1 MKRPQEMRLV
11 NPARLNVDAQQW
23 LFEVLEFQYI
33 HRWDFYLRNFKFPV
47 SASVHSG
54 PWWHRFRTFLKNR
67 FSQVRAAAVRLQQR
81 AQGLIDSGH
90 LPLLIWYDPAL
101 FYFHEDVLQVL
112 PKEFHYTS
120 FAEAMSLAQAQEP
133 ARTYWVDC
141 PQEHPFYVLG
151 LQRLYKNRY
160 PIPLHPVFDPR
171 EGPMGPDYAFLAN
184 LPDPSVSST
193 SVFYSITRPQTR
205 LCLGLDPLHCVAGCF
220 F

>member
-120 FAEAMSLAQAQEP
+120 FVKPCLSLKLRSRRALTGWIVQKSTHFTFLISYVCT
-133 ARTYWVDC
+133 RTGI
-141 PQEHPFYVLG
+141 PFLV
-151 LQRLYKNRY
+151 
-160 PIPLHPVFDPR
+160 
-171 EGPMGPDYAFLAN
+171 
-184 LPDPSVSST
+184 
-193 SVFYSITRPQTR
+193 
-205 LCLGLDPLHCVAGCF
+205 
-220 F
+220 